1 MTQTFS
7 NTQTFTITNAKYI
20 ASKVAADLKRIQRF
34 YNVPSDDRIQS
45 FEEELAHFL
54 KHGYLDSVTYGF
66 QKNGQWIEPTLKYTA
81 QDLYGITSKDD
92 DPGSIKPSADI
103 SGASFCSFL
112 SYNSSWFNKATESER
127 NEFKKNL
134 PFQRSEGSEPS
145 INGYLSNDLTYS
157 SGSRALN
164 RATVK
169 SY

>member
-34 YNVPSDDRIQS
+34 YNVPNDDRIQS

-54 KHGYLDSVTYGF
+54 KHGFLDSVTYGF
-66 QKNGQWIEPTLKYTA
+66 QKNGQWIEPTLKYKA
-81 QDLYGITSKDD
+81 QDLYGMASKDD
-92 DPGSIKPSADI
+92 DPGSIKPNADI

-112 SYNSSWFNKATESER
+112 SYSSSWFNKATESER

-145 INGYLSNDLTYS
+145 INGYLSSDLTYS
-157 SGSRALN
+157 SGGRALN